1 MSETVSISITKT
13 QSNAIQSKYT
23 RNSEGCFVCPYCNEV
38 KRKQN
43 TMHYHIRREHE
54 QDLPFQ
60 CKQCDNQP
68 KFLQKSS
75 YLHHLAT
82 SHKENPHPSENEKN
96 QYATIM
102 FNCPSCEHSTHTK
115 ANTIIHFAR
124 SHCPWIPSY
133 VKNEPCKGCK
143 KVFQSSSAYLYHAT
157 SCLKSEASNDQ
168 MNILS
173 RIK

>member
-1 MSETVSISITKT
+1 MSENVLIPIHVTKPVPV
-13 QSNAIQSKYT
+13 KYT
-23 RNSEGCFVCPYCNEV
+23 RNSEGCFVCPYCNEI

-54 QDLPFQ
+54 QDFPFQ
-60 CKQCDNQP
+60 CKQCENQP
-68 KFLQKSS
+68 RFLQKSS

-82 SHKENPHPSENEKN
+82 VHKENPHPNDQEKN
-96 QYATIM
+96 QYATVM
-102 FNCPSCEHSTHTK
+102 FHCPSCEHSTHTK
-115 ANTIIHFAR
+115 ANTMIHFAR

-133 VKNEPCKGCK
+133 TKNEPCKGCT

-157 SCLKSEASNDQ
+157 SCLKASASHDQ
-168 MNILS
+168 ANMLS